1 VSEHPPPAALFHQR
15 TELERARRDWSKQE
29 LAARA
34 GIGRVTYDR
43 LAANTVP
50 PIARTVR
57 KLCVVLDIDLAEG
70 LRLAGLTSS
79 AVSEGV
85 LPQFG
90 TAEWQRQVSEAMGRA
105 GRAINAALEQSRR
118 TMAAQGA
125 MGWAYRGDLDQ
136 LQHALAAMGAEQL
149 RELSAAAALLASV
162 ADEEMSSRG

>member
-1 VSEHPPPAALFHQR
+1 MSTHPAAALHQR
-15 TELERARRDWSKQE
+15 AELERARRGWSKQE

-43 LAANTVP
+43 LAVNTTP
-50 PIARTVR
+50 PIARTVQ
-57 KLCVVLDIDLAEG
+57 KLCAVLDIDLTEG
-70 LRLAGLTSS
+70 LRLAGLTT
-79 AVSEGV
+79 APPEGEP
-85 LPQFG
+85 PQFG

-105 GRAINAALEQSRR
+105 GRAINVALEQSRR

-149 RELSAAAALLASV
+149 RELSAAATLLASV
-162 ADEEMSSRG
+162 ADEEMSTR